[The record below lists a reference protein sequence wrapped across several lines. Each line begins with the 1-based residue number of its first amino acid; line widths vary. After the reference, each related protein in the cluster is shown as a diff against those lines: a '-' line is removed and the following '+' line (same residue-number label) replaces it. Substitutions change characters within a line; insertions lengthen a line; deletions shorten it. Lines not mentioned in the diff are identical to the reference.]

1 MPDTGVIN
9 SPFDGYIPESG
20 HDKGDE
26 SNVAMQGGDPGYK
39 AQDMPS
45 EGIPMATSR
54 HANLDGGASVNNV
67 DSQSPD
73 AVHKRATGTH
83 STPKVN

>member
-9 SPFDGYIPESG
+9 SPFDGYISEAG

-26 SNVAMQGGDPGYK
+26 SNVSLQGGDPGYK
-39 AQDMPS
+39 KQTPPS

-54 HANLDGGASVNNV
+54 HATLDGGASVDLV
-67 DSQSPD
+67 DSIGPD
-73 AVHKRATGTH
+73 TVHKRA
-83 STPKVN
+83 K

>member
-1 MPDTGVIN
+1 MPNVGDIN
-9 SPFDGYIPESG
+9 SPFDDYIVPPVE
-20 HDKGDE
+20 KGDE

-39 AQDMPS
+39 SQDMPS

-54 HANLDGGASVNNV
+54 HANLDGGASVDLVN
-67 DSQSPD
+67 SQSPD
-73 AVHKRATGTH
+73 AVTKRATGTH

>member
-9 SPFDGYIPESG
+9 SPFNDYIVDSV
-20 HDKGDE
+20 DKGDE
-26 SNVAMQGGDPGYK
+26 SNVSLQGGDPGYK
-39 AQDMPS
+39 KQTPPS

-54 HANLDGGASVNNV
+54 HANLDGGASVDLV
-67 DSQSPD
+67 DSIGPD
-73 AVHKRATGTH
+73 TVHKRATGTQ